1 MKRETCTHLVWVPLF
16 LLIRGYYPENRT
28 QTGRDIPKFLKTNCH
43 MNISPASLA
52 QHMARFKLD
61 KIPRYWI
68 MRVDWTSI
76 PVTMRNRFGQGIARY
91 RYLEPFRILRPQI
104 IRPAE
109 VIVTYQSLKVILDR
123 EPDWA
128 LFPKTR
134 KQVARRHLG
143 SFN

>member
-52 QHMARFKLD
+52 QH
-61 KIPRYWI
+61 I

-91 RYLEPFRILRPQI
+91 RYLGPFRILRPQI
-104 IRPAE
+104 VRPAE

-128 LFPKTR
+128 LSR